1 MRRLKCHINLNLNL
15 NLIAIIV
22 VSLILIAILIQVA
35 QNRQNGRTVSGLR
48 PESHPRG
55 LDGSEGGK
63 HRYQNF
69 PPPLSSMGTS
79 TIAPLSSM
87 ATSTSLATDPGTLQ
101 PEDVYAGSS
110 LYSSRVDLPHHS
122 FSPSPR
128 LEHRMSLQRYLSIHP
143 DIHPI
148 HPRNIE
154 KHPCSGS
161 PQRQKTTSTSGWGA
175 TSMGPLQRR
184 TSEQQCSTVIT
195 RCEGDDHKHMI
206 VDACEDD
213 DHKHRM
219 FDCRCL
225 QIR

>member
-1 MRRLKCHINLNLNL
+1 MRRLKCHINLNLNLNL

-79 TIAPLSSM
+79 TMAPLSSM
-87 ATSTSLATDPGTLQ
+87 TTSTSLATDPGTLQ

-128 LEHRMSLQRYLSIHP
+128 LEHRMSLQRYLSIPSGYPSHP
-143 DIHPI
+143 SQ
-148 HPRNIE
+148 
-154 KHPCSGS
+154 KH
-161 PQRQKTTSTSGWGA
+161 
-175 TSMGPLQRR
+175 
-184 TSEQQCSTVIT
+184 
-195 RCEGDDHKHMI
+195 
-206 VDACEDD
+206 
-213 DHKHRM
+213 
-219 FDCRCL
+219 
-225 QIR
+225 

>member
-1 MRRLKCHINLNLNL
+1 MAAREGNTDTRTSRPPSPPWAPPPWRPSPPWSPRPPWQRTPAPCNRRTCMPAQVFTAQESI
-15 NLIAIIV
+15 
-22 VSLILIAILIQVA
+22 SLITPSVPVHASNTA
-35 QNRQNGRTVSGLR
+35 C
-48 PESHPRG
+48 PCRG
-55 LDGSEGGK
+55 T
-63 HRYQNF
+63 Y
-69 PPPLSSMGTS
+69 
-79 TIAPLSSM
+79 
-87 ATSTSLATDPGTLQ
+87 
-101 PEDVYAGSS
+101 
-110 LYSSRVDLPHHS
+110 
-122 FSPSPR
+122 PS
-128 LEHRMSLQRYLSIHP
+128 HP